1 MAVAGVS
8 VCIEAVHEHQI
19 QEVSLDGQET
29 LIPYS
34 LLYSPNII
42 LAYCHVIFTF
52 VCDFIVFF
60 CKTIL
65 RI

>member
-34 LLYSPNII
+34 AL
-42 LAYCHVIFTF
+42 
-52 VCDFIVFF
+52 
-60 CKTIL
+60 
-65 RI
+65 